1 MDVDGV
7 AAAMAYVDSTARTSD
22 FDRKCRE
29 LEGEFK
35 HEAKMA
41 ENGITT
47 FLNVKSA
54 ATLSDGRIVRFKG
67 KKRTSAINAD
77 RIRAA
82 VAAVSP
88 SEAATC
94 GGVGKAALMLLREQC
109 TTVEDRVEIT
119 KSEADLPASAYPL
132 QPAPSAIERM
142 CAKKETAERS
152 LKEVRKHKKQQK
164 TTAAATIAALERKVQ
179 SSYEAATGCAMPPAK
194 RPRTDAHAPPPPPV
208 TLAPPPEV
216 TRPGADAPTKLPM
229 LDSGGGS
236 DFGKS
241 ALPPDVQAALASA
254 PAAAAPD
261 KIVTHVP
268 GLTGEVKVNVK
279 ETHSKG
285 RVPTLKQ
292 FGPKLEKLLAVDY
305 DAFDADRDDYADR
318 AVALFDEIRASTAE
332 TRSKLLIQRK

>member
-7 AAAMAYVDSTARTSD
+7 SAAMAYVDTTARTSD

-35 HEAKMA
+35 QEVAMA

-82 VAAVSP
+82 IAAVSP

-94 GGVGKAALMLLREQC
+94 GSVGKAALMLLRQQC
-109 TTVEDRVEIT
+109 TTIEDRVEIT
-119 KSEADLPASAYPL
+119 KSEADLPAAAYPL
-132 QPAPSAIERM
+132 QPAPAAIERM

-152 LKEVRKHKKQQK
+152 LKEVRNHKKQQK
-164 TTAAATIAALERKVQ
+164 TAGAATVAALERKVQ
-179 SSYEAATGCAMPPAK
+179 SSFEAATGCAMPPAK

-229 LDSGGGS
+229 LDVDG
-236 DFGKS
+236 
-241 ALPPDVQAALASA
+241 
-254 PAAAAPD
+254 AAAANPVYD
-261 KIVTHVP
+261 AAIAAPPHKIVTHVP
-268 GLTGEVKVNVK
+268 GLTGEIKVAVK

-292 FGPKLEKLLAVDY
+292 FGPKLEKLLTVDY
-305 DAFDADRDDYADR
+305 DAFDADRDDYANR

-332 TRSKLLIQRK
+332 TRSKLRIQRK